1 MTYLLEKKNR
11 ALKSDKVDRL
21 QQLERTVL
29 ELGTELFRMKTDVN
43 SLRGFNSNFVEIMKG
58 LQHILD
64 EKGLISLEDFDN
76 AIDLGQA
83 ISSINAVND
92 LSFDEHLER
101 IKKSGH

>member
-64 EKGLISLEDFDN
+64 EKGLISLEDFEGSKTSADWGEVTYQRSLKE
-76 AIDLGQA
+76 I
-83 ISSINAVND
+83 
-92 LSFDEHLER
+92 LE
-101 IKKSGH
+101 KQ